1 MIVPNS
7 DPTFRNYTSKQAATY
22 AAHRLSYP
30 AKLYETVINHHEKT
44 GGQFNRVLDLGC
56 GPGNATRDIAGYFE
70 EAIGCDAGEAMI
82 GTARE
87 MGGKTKSG
95 KDIVWVIGSGEEFTG
110 LEEVGEGTLDL
121 ITVAMAVCGAES
133 VVHWFDMDKFWAQVA
148 KALKPGGTVSLS
160 CTAVMFSEIAS
171 RYGHAVV
178 PYVPSPLIPSINPP
192 TKLLKASYYPH
203 PSVPNRTKL
212 LEIFLNFERNIL
224 APYELLP
231 NRLSRD
237 MYDNLPLPWNIPHPI
252 PSSVLPESQFLKL
265 DYDRDGILS
274 DPESDDFFFG
284 GREVTLKQAE
294 KSLETASMVTRWREA
309 HPEMVGT
316 EKDVL
321 KLHMEELRKAMGGNE
336 SMRTGSGTTIILVKK
351 ALET

>member
-1 MIVPNS
+1 MSAPDLDPTNPPNS
-7 DPTFRNYTSKQAATY
+7 DPTFRNYTSQQAAKY

-30 AKLYETVINHHEKT
+30 SKLYETVIDHHGKT
-44 GGQFNRVLDLGC
+44 GGQFNLVLDLGC

-82 GTARE
+82 GAARE
-87 MGGKTKSG
+87 LGGKTKSG
-95 KDIVWVIGSGEEFTG
+95 KEIVWVVGSGEEFTG
-110 LEEVGEGTLDL
+110 LEEVREGTVDL
-121 ITVAMAVCGAES
+121 ITVAMA
-133 VVHWFDMDKFWAQVA
+133 VHWFDMDKFWAQVA
-148 KALKPGGTVSLS
+148 KALKPGGTVALWTRGSTLS
-160 CTAVMFSEIAS
+160 
-171 RYGHAVV
+171 
-178 PYVPSPLIPSINPP
+178 
-192 TKLLKASYYPH
+192 SYYPH
-203 PSVPNRTKL
+203 PSVPNRSEL
-212 LEIFLNFERNIL
+212 LRIFLNFERNIL

-252 PSSVLPESQFLKL
+252 PSSILPQSHFLKL

-274 DPESDDFFFG
+274 NPESDDFFFG

-309 HPEMVGT
+309 HPEAVGT

-321 KLHMEELRKAMGGNE
+321 KMHMRELRKAMGENE
-336 SMRTGSGTTIILVKK
+336 SMRTGSSTTIILVKK
-351 ALET
+351 ALDA

>member
-1 MIVPNS
+1 MTIPNS

-30 AKLYETVINHHEKT
+30 AKLYETVISHHEKT

-95 KDIVWVIGSGEEFTG
+95 KDIVWVIGSGEGFTG

-121 ITVAMAVCGAES
+121 ITVAMA
-133 VVHWFDMDKFWAQVA
+133 VHWFDMDKFWAQVA
-148 KALKPGGTVSLS
+148 KALKPGGTVALW
-160 CTAVMFSEIAS
+160 T
-171 RYGHAVV
+171 R
-178 PYVPSPLIPSINPP
+178 
-192 TKLLKASYYPH
+192 ASYYPH

-321 KLHMEELRKAMGGNE
+321 KLQMEELRKAMGGNE

>member
-1 MIVPNS
+1 MTVLNS

-121 ITVAMAVCGAES
+121 ITVAMA
-133 VVHWFDMDKFWAQVA
+133 
-148 KALKPGGTVSLS
+148 
-160 CTAVMFSEIAS
+160 
-171 RYGHAVV
+171 
-178 PYVPSPLIPSINPP
+178 
-192 TKLLKASYYPH
+192 LLKASYYPH

>member
-1 MIVPNS
+1 MTVPNS

-44 GGQFNRVLDLGC
+44 G
-56 GPGNATRDIAGYFE
+56 AS
-70 EAIGCDAGEAMI
+70 CDAGEAMI

-87 MGGKTKSG
+87 MGGKTKIG

-121 ITVAMAVCGAES
+121 ITVAMAV
-133 VVHWFDMDKFWAQVA
+133 HWFDMDKFWAQVA
-148 KALKPGGTVSLS
+148 KALKPGGT
-160 CTAVMFSEIAS
+160 
-171 RYGHAVV
+171 
-178 PYVPSPLIPSINPP
+178 
-192 TKLLKASYYPH
+192 
-203 PSVPNRTKL
+203 
-212 LEIFLNFERNIL
+212 
-224 APYELLP
+224 LLP

-351 ALET
+351 ALDT

>member
-1 MIVPNS
+1 MSAPDLDPTNPPNS
-7 DPTFRNYTSKQAATY
+7 DPTFRNYTSQQAAKY

-30 AKLYETVINHHEKT
+30 SKLYETVIAHHGKT
-44 GGQFNRVLDLGC
+44 GGQFNLVLDLGC

-82 GTARE
+82 GAARKL
-87 MGGKTKSG
+87 GGKTKSG
-95 KDIVWVIGSGEEFTG
+95 KEIVWVVGSGEEFTG
-110 LEEVGEGTLDL
+110 LEEVREGTVDL
-121 ITVAMAVCGAES
+121 ITVAMA
-133 VVHWFDMDKFWAQVA
+133 VHWFDMDKFWAQVA
-148 KALKPGGTVSLS
+148 KALKPGGTVALWTRGSTLS
-160 CTAVMFSEIAS
+160 
-171 RYGHAVV
+171 
-178 PYVPSPLIPSINPP
+178 
-192 TKLLKASYYPH
+192 SYYPH
-203 PSVPNRTKL
+203 PSVPNRSEL
-212 LEIFLNFERNIL
+212 LRIFLNLERNIL

-252 PSSVLPESQFLKL
+252 PSSILPQSQFLKL

-274 DPESDDFFFG
+274 NPESDDFFFG

-309 HPEMVGT
+309 HPEAVGT

-321 KLHMEELRKAMGGNE
+321 KMHMRELRKAMGENE
-336 SMRTGSGTTIILVKK
+336 SMRTGSSTTIILVKK

>member
-121 ITVAMAVCGAES
+121 ITVAMAVCVAES
-133 VVHWFDMDKFWAQVA
+133 VTCM
-148 KALKPGGTVSLS
+148 
-160 CTAVMFSEIAS
+160 S

-178 PYVPSPLIPSINPP
+178 PYVPSPLTPFINPP

>member
-1 MIVPNS
+1 MTVPNPNPGGTPSS

-22 AAHRLSYP
+22 ATHRLSYP
-30 AKLYETVINHHEKT
+30 AKLYETVVNHHEKT
-44 GGQFNRVLDLGC
+44 GGQFNRVLDLRY

-82 GTARE
+82 GTAKE
-87 MGGKTKSG
+87 MGGKTKGG
-95 KDIVWVIGSGEEFTG
+95 KDIVWVVGSGEEFTG

-121 ITVAMAVCGAES
+121 ITVAMAV
-133 VVHWFDMDKFWAQVA
+133 HWFDMDKFWAQVA
-148 KALKPGGTVSLS
+148 KALKPGGTVALWTRGSTLS
-160 CTAVMFSEIAS
+160 
-171 RYGHAVV
+171 
-178 PYVPSPLIPSINPP
+178 
-192 TKLLKASYYPH
+192 SYYPH
-203 PSVPNRTKL
+203 PSVPNRPKL

-252 PSSVLPESQFLKL
+252 PSSILPSSQFLKL

-309 HPEMVGT
+309 HPETVGT

-321 KLHMEELRKAMGGNE
+321 KLHMEELRKAMGENE
-336 SMRTGSGTTIILVKK
+336 SMRTGSSTTIILVKK

>member
-1 MIVPNS
+1 MSTPNLNPTNPPNS
-7 DPTFRNYTSKQAATY
+7 DPTFRNYTSQQAAKY

-30 AKLYETVINHHEKT
+30 SKLYETVIQHHENT
-44 GGQFNRVLDLGC
+44 GGQFNLVLDLGC

-82 GTARE
+82 GAARE
-87 MGGKTKSG
+87 LGGKAKSG
-95 KDIVWVIGSGEEFTG
+95 KDIVWVVGSGEEFAG
-110 LEEVGEGTLDL
+110 LEEVREGTVDL
-121 ITVAMAVCGAES
+121 MTVAMA
-133 VVHWFDMDKFWAQVA
+133 VHWFDMDKFWAQVA
-148 KALKPGGTVSLS
+148 KALKPGGTVALWTRGSTLS
-160 CTAVMFSEIAS
+160 
-171 RYGHAVV
+171 
-178 PYVPSPLIPSINPP
+178 
-192 TKLLKASYYPH
+192 SYYPH
-203 PSVPNRTKL
+203 PSVSNRSEL
-212 LEIFLNFERNIL
+212 LRIFLNFERNIL

-252 PSSVLPESQFLKL
+252 PSSILPQSQFLKL

-274 DPESDDFFFG
+274 NPDSDDFFFG

-309 HPEMVGT
+309 HPEAVGT

-321 KLHMEELRKAMGGNE
+321 KMHMEELRKAMGENE
-336 SMRTGSGTTIILVKK
+336 SMRTGSSTTIIFVKK

>member
-1 MIVPNS
+1 MSAPNLDPTNPTNPPNS
-7 DPTFRNYTSKQAATY
+7 DPTFRNYTSQQAAKY

-30 AKLYETVINHHEKT
+30 SKLYETVIRHHEKT
-44 GGQFNRVLDLGC
+44 GGQFNLVLDLGC

-82 GTARE
+82 GAARE
-87 MGGKTKSG
+87 LGGKTKSE
-95 KDIVWVIGSGEEFTG
+95 KDIVWVVGSGEEFTG
-110 LEEVGEGTLDL
+110 LEEVKEGTVDL
-121 ITVAMAVCGAES
+121 ITVAMA
-133 VVHWFDMDKFWAQVA
+133 VHWFDMDKFWAQVA
-148 KALKPGGTVSLS
+148 KALKPGGTVALWTRGSTLCSFPLPPAPSL
-160 CTAVMFSEIAS
+160 
-171 RYGHAVV
+171 
-178 PYVPSPLIPSINPP
+178 PPNPP
-192 TKLLKASYYPH
+192 TNLFQASYYPH
-203 PSVPNRTKL
+203 PSVPNRSEL
-212 LEIFLNFERNIL
+212 LRIFLNFERNIL

-252 PSSVLPESQFLKL
+252 PSSILPQSQFLKL

-274 DPESDDFFFG
+274 NLESDDFFFG

-309 HPEMVGT
+309 HPEAVGT

-321 KLHMEELRKAMGGNE
+321 KLHMGELRKAMGGNE
-336 SMRTGSGTTIILVKK
+336 SMRTGSSTTIILVKK

>member
-1 MIVPNS
+1 MTVPNS

-87 MGGKTKSG
+87 MGGKTKIG

-133 VVHWFDMDKFWAQVA
+133 V
-148 KALKPGGTVSLS
+148 
-160 CTAVMFSEIAS
+160 S

-178 PYVPSPLIPSINPP
+178 PYVPFPLTPSINPP